1 MSTATQVQIVDGMA
15 LPQIFNGLRS
25 NKEEERN
32 RYAFELR
39 NYLASIARDY
49 SSEQFNRYNNDINK
63 KIFELLHSSDSSEK
77 LGGIAALNSLIDF
90 DSGVG
95 EENATKTARFSNYLG
110 TLIVSNDLTI
120 MKQATKTL
128 GKLATPGGT
137 LTVDFVD
144 FEAKRAIEW
153 LQSDTRQH
161 ENRRHAAILI
171 ITALADNAPTLLYPF
186 INQILEHLWIPLRD
200 HKLIIRTDAAVALQ
214 RCMAII
220 YDRDVDSRRF
230 WIKNLIDSAS
240 KVLNE
245 KQLSQHQA
253 NQAEEITGYDDST
266 PFGIAANTAYNL
278 ITATTSGLQSS
289 EAIHGSLLVYREL
302 VKYHEDPY
310 IQAKFEL
317 IFESTILYKNHKLSV
332 IRQAL
337 TDIFPLLCRV
347 NPVLFVDNYLHR
359 TLVHYLSQLKKYK
372 NNHGESANSDKS
384 AIFRSIGLI
393 SLEVGNQIATYLD
406 AILDNIRDGL
416 SYPGNSSVQSI
427 IVNAVTGGA
436 GGSSNNNAING
447 GNPNGNSINDD
458 NNGNNMNGKGSISSS
473 DSNIIANTVNNKGIT
488 GSNSNMLNNNNVN
501 VTGNIHLN
509 SGGGSTSLG
518 SSALTA
524 LASTVTGSTKYKSS
538 RKETEPAIF
547 DCIGKLSIAV
557 GPALTKH
564 LQRDILD
571 MMFSNCSL
579 SHHMQNVL
587 QTLIINIPTLTAL
600 INMKLL
606 NLLSLVLS
614 GKVFQPPGSPYGSIR
629 MNIPLAKDY
638 RLIMITRDTGLSI
651 NNILSNLENY
661 DFYDSG
667 ILIKA
672 LEMLAFFK
680 FENYQLNEFV
690 RYCTISYLEH
700 NNPQVR
706 QVAAITSCEIFVKDP
721 ICHQTSVYALS
732 AVNEV
737 LDKLL
742 SLAITDPIPEI
753 RLEVLQCLGEKS
765 SGSFDPQLS
774 QATNVR
780 LLFIALNDEVFSIRK
795 VTIKIL
801 GRLSSIN
808 PAYIV
813 PSLRK
818 TLIQLLSRLDY
829 STASR
834 KKEESA
840 VLLSLLISNSKE
852 LTRPYVKPIVE
863 ALLPKAKDLTSS
875 AVASSAINCLGE
887 LAVVGGEDLKP
898 YIADLMPLILD
909 TFQDQSSSYKRDA
922 ALKTLGQLASSSGY
936 VIQPLLDYPQ
946 LLGMLVNILKS
957 ETSPKIRRETVRL
970 LGILGAL
977 DPYKHREVEQNSK
990 SIPAEQNAPPIDV
1003 ALLMQGMS
1011 PSNDEYYSTVAISN
1025 LMKILKDPSLS
1036 NHHNKVI
1043 QAIMYIFQT
1052 LGLRCVS
1059 FLPQIIP
1066 GIINVMYTCQP
1077 AILKFYFQQLS
1088 GLILIVKQH
1097 IRPFL
1102 GEIFKVIKEFFDINS
1117 QQSIQIIII
1126 ALIENIS
1133 RALEGE
1139 FKVYLPEVLSTLLNV
1154 FEDDKSPKR
1163 ESSIY
1168 VLRSLV
1174 IFGSNIEEYVHI
1186 VVPSIVRM
1194 FEVGPIHLRRASI
1207 EAIGRLSK
1215 NVILNDMISRII
1227 HPLLR
1232 VLQSTTA
1239 SGYNDLQSL
1248 VNTPGT
1254 TSTALVSSSGV
1265 GGVSGGN
1272 GSGSSAGST
1281 IEDLKVACMNTLSA
1295 LLTVLGVE
1303 FTVFIPAIK
1312 KVLISGHINAPH
1324 FEMLVNKLLSG
1335 DPLPSSTS
1343 TPYKDSDT
1351 HMINFDM
1358 PDVDM
1363 PSKKLPVNQTAL
1375 KLAWDS
1381 SQRRTKEDWQE
1392 WIGRLSMELLK
1403 QSPSHAMRSCAGL
1416 ASDYYPL
1423 AKDLFNASFA
1433 SCWNELYSQNQ
1444 EELVQAFCIALS
1456 SPNNPP
1462 EIHQILLNLAEFMEH
1477 DDKSLPISIS
1487 TLGQYAQ
1494 RCHAYAKALH
1504 YKELEFY
1511 EEPTTPTIESLIS
1524 INNQLQQSDAAV
1536 GILKHAQMHHDLQ
1549 LKETWYEKLQ
1559 RWDDALR
1566 AYNERERLEPENI
1579 EITMGKMRCLHAL
1592 GEWEQLS
1599 ELAQSKW
1606 NNSSSDIKRSVAP
1619 LAAAAAWGLGQWDR
1633 MDICIKV
1640 MKTESPDKAF
1650 FNAILCLHRNNFEDA
1665 SNHILKA
1672 RDLLVTE
1679 ITALVSESY
1688 NRAYGVV
1695 VRVQMLAELEEII
1708 KYKCLPQGSEK
1719 RVVMRKTWNTRL
1731 LGCQRNVDIWQRMLK
1746 VRALVIK
1753 PKQDMD
1759 MWIKFANLCRKSGRL
1774 NLAEKSLNSLL
1785 EEGSPENPSKAP
1797 PQVVYAQL
1805 KYMWAKGQQKEALRH
1820 LVDFTTRMS
1829 QDLGLNPNDL
1839 ITQPLP
1845 SEGPGIPK
1853 HVEEYTKLLSRCFL
1867 KQGEWQIALNSNWRM
1882 ETSEI
1887 ILGAYLLATHFDDKW
1902 YKAWHN
1908 WALANFEVISLFTS
1922 SSNTNSAADTG
1933 GEIMEQNET
1942 MKVGTTNPTN
1952 DEIEDKLKKQDLQR
1966 SQSQPAL
1973 DAQIAS
1979 NASPSQL
1986 PSQSLPDTKGED
1998 SQPPSST
2005 QIQPANVIPIEAVQR
2020 HVVPS
2025 VKGFFHSIT
2034 LSNSNSLQDTLRL
2047 LTLWFK
2053 FGGIAEVAQAMTEGF
2068 SMVKIDNWLEVIPQ
2082 LISRIH
2088 QPNQVVSRSL
2098 FGLLTDL
2105 GKAHPQ
2111 ALVYPLAVAVTSE
2124 SVKRQ
2129 KAAMSIIDKM
2139 RLHSAELVDQAELVS
2154 HELIRVAVLWHEQW
2168 YEGLEDAS
2176 RLFFGEH
2183 NTEKM
2188 FEVLE
2193 PLHKMIQNGS
2203 ETMREST
2210 FNNAFGRELSDAYEW
2225 ILNYRRTK
2233 DVTNLNQAWDIY
2245 YNVSR
2250 RIHRQL
2256 QQSQSLELQYVSPK
2270 LEEIRDLELA
2280 APGTYQA
2287 GKPIIRISKFDPTLS
2302 IIMSKQRPR
2311 KVCCRGSDGKEY
2323 QYLLKG
2329 HEDIRQDNL
2338 VMQLFGLVNTLL
2350 VNDAECF
2357 KRHLDIQQFNAIPL
2371 SPKVGLL
2378 SWVPNSDTFHVLIKE
2393 YRESRKILLNIEHRI
2408 MLQMAPDYDS
2418 LTLLQKVEVFT
2429 GALDNTRG
2437 QDLYKV
2443 LWLKS
2448 KSSESWL
2455 DRRTTYTRSLAVMS
2469 MVGYILGLGDRHPS
2483 NLMLDRITGKVVH
2496 IDFGDCFEAAILRE
2510 KYPEKVPFRLTRM
2523 LNYAMEV
2530 SGIEGS
2536 FRITCEHVMRVL
2548 RDNKESLM
2556 AILEAFAYDP
2566 LINWGFDFPTKAVA
2580 EATGIRVPQVNIV
2593 ELLRNGQI
2601 DAQEAA
2607 RLTRQNELEIRN
2619 ARAALVLKRITDKLT
2634 GNDIKRLKGLDVPT
2648 QVDKLIQQA
2657 TSVENLCQHYIGWC
2671 SFW

>member
-1 MSTATQVQIVDGMA
+1 MSVSPAQIVDGIEYR
-15 LPQIFNGLRS
+15 QIVAGLHS
-25 NKEEERN
+25 TDDKERT
-32 RYAFELR
+32 RYAIELR
-39 NYLASIARDY
+39 THLESVSRDL
-49 SSEQFNRYNNDINK
+49 SVEQFNRHINDINK
-63 KIFELLHSSDSSEK
+63 TIFELLHSDNAGK
-77 LGGIAALNSLIDF
+77 FGGIAAIDALIDF
-90 DSGVG
+90 NSGIG
-95 EENATKTARFSNYLG
+95 EENATKTARFSNYLYPL
-110 TLIVSNDLTI
+110 TLSNDLAI
-120 MKQATKTL
+120 MKRATQTL
-128 GKLATPGGT
+128 GKLAIPGGT
-137 LTVDFVD
+137 LTGDFVEY
-144 FEAKRAIEW
+144 EANKAIEW
-153 LQSDTRQH
+153 LQNENKQH
-161 ENRRHAAILI
+161 DHRRHTAILMLN
-171 ITALADNAPTLLYPF
+171 ALAENSPNLF
-186 INQILEHLWIPLRD
+186 FNFVNQALEQLWTQLKDP
-200 HKLIIRTDAAVALQ
+200 KLDIRVDAAVCLQ
-214 RCMAII
+214 RCMQII
-220 YDRDVDSRRF
+220 YDRDVNGRRF
-230 WIKNLIDSAS
+230 WIKAFIDLAC

-245 KQLSQHQA
+245 TLKPGDGSDHSGVNGESSYNIIPSNGVSSQS
-253 NQAEEITGYDDST
+253 N
-266 PFGIAANTAYNL
+266 
-278 ITATTSGLQSS
+278 

-302 VKYHEDPY
+302 LKYHTDPY
-310 IQAKFEL
+310 IVSKFDILYEN
-317 IFESTILYKNHKLSV
+317 TMLYKNHKKAI
-332 IRQAL
+332 IRQEL
-337 TDIFPLLCRV
+337 TNIFPLICRV
-347 NPVLFVDNYLHR
+347 KPDLFVEKYLHK
-359 TLVHYLSQLKKYK
+359 TLYYYLSQLKKLK
-372 NNHGESANSDKS
+372 NQYGEAASIDKS
-384 AIFRSIGLI
+384 SIFTSIGSI
-393 SLEVGNQIATYLD
+393 ALEVGNQMATYLD
-406 AILDNIRDGL
+406 AILDNIREGL
-416 SYPGNSSVQSI
+416 SYPTNSGIQLILS
-427 IVNAVTGGA
+427 NAV
-436 GGSSNNNAING
+436 SSN
-447 GNPNGNSINDD
+447 
-458 NNGNNMNGKGSISSS
+458 
-473 DSNIIANTVNNKGIT
+473 
-488 GSNSNMLNNNNVN
+488 
-501 VTGNIHLN
+501 
-509 SGGGSTSLG
+509 STSDNPFMNNQSPVGLSTSVSL
-518 SSALTA
+518 SS
-524 LASTVTGSTKYKSS
+524 KYKSS
-538 RKETEPAIF
+538 RKDTEPAIF
-547 DCIGKLSIAV
+547 DCIGKLSTSV

-579 SHHMQNVL
+579 SKHMQNVL
-587 QTLIINIPTLTAL
+587 QTLITNIPVLTNV
-600 INMKLL
+600 INTKLL

-614 GKVFQPPGSPYGSIR
+614 GVIFQPPGSPYSTTK
-629 MNIPLAKDY
+629 MNEALAKDY
-638 RLIMITRDTGLSI
+638 RLIMISRDTGMSI
-651 NNILSNLENY
+651 NSILNNPELHEHHES
-661 DFYDSG
+661 D
-667 ILIKA
+667 ILVQA
-672 LEMLAFFK
+672 LEMLVFFK
-680 FENYQLNEFV
+680 FEGYQLNEFV
-690 RYCTISYLEH
+690 RYCTITYLEH
-700 NNPQVR
+700 PIPKVR
-706 QVAAITSCEIFVKDP
+706 QTAVIASCEIFINDP
-721 ICHQTSVYALS
+721 ICHQVSVNALN

-742 SLAITDPIPEI
+742 SISITDPNPEI
-753 RLEVLQCLGEKS
+753 RLEGLTSISNAGC
-765 SGSFDPQLS
+765 FDPQLS
-774 QATNVR
+774 QPDNLR
-780 LLFIALNDEVFSIRK
+780 LLFIALNDEVFSVRK
-795 VTIKIL
+795 VAITLL

-818 TLIQLLSRLDY
+818 TLIQLLSRLEY

-840 VLLSLLISNSKE
+840 TLLSLLIAKSKD

-863 ALLPKAKDLTSS
+863 ALLPKAKDSKSS
-875 AVASSAINCLGE
+875 VAASAIKCLGE
-887 LAVVGGEDLKP
+887 LSIVGGEDLKP
-898 YIADLMPLILD
+898 FIPELMPLIIE

-922 ALKTLGQLASSSGY
+922 ALKALGQLASSSGY

-946 LLGMLVNILKS
+946 LLGMLVNLLKL
-957 ETSPKIRRETVRL
+957 EISPTIRRETVRL

-977 DPYKHREVEQNSK
+977 DPYKHREVEQQNSK
-990 SIPAEQNAPPIDV
+990 STISAEQNAPPIDV

-1011 PSNDEYYSTVAISN
+1011 PSNDEYYPTVAITN
-1025 LMKILKDPSLS
+1025 LMKILKDPSLKV
-1036 NHHNKVI
+1036 HHSKVI

-1066 GIINVMYTCQP
+1066 GIINVMHSCEP
-1077 AILKFYFQQLS
+1077 AMKKFYFQQL
-1088 GLILIVKQH
+1088 GALILIVKQH

-1102 GEIFKVIKEFFDINS
+1102 PEILGVIKEFFNINDENN
-1117 QQSIQIIII
+1117 IAIIII
-1126 ALIENIS
+1126 NLIESIS
-1133 RALEGE
+1133 RALDGE
-1139 FKVYLPEVLSTLLNV
+1139 FKMYLPEVLTLLLNV
-1154 FEDDKSPKR
+1154 FEKETSETRDTTLH
-1163 ESSIY
+1163 
-1168 VLRSLV
+1168 VLKCFV
-1174 IFGSNIEEYVHI
+1174 IFKSNIEEYVHI
-1186 VVPSIVRM
+1186 IIPSIVKM
-1194 FEVGPIHLRRASI
+1194 FENGPLILRKAAI
-1207 EAIGRLSK
+1207 ESIGRMSK
-1215 NVILNDMISRII
+1215 NVLLSDMASRII
-1227 HPLLR
+1227 HPLIRVLKQNIVELR
-1232 VLQSTTA
+1232 VSTMQTFCYLLLQ
-1239 SGYNDLQSL
+1239 L
-1248 VNTPGT
+1248 GT
-1254 TSTALVSSSGV
+1254 
-1265 GGVSGGN
+1265 
-1272 GSGSSAGST
+1272 
-1281 IEDLKVACMNTLSA
+1281 
-1295 LLTVLGVE
+1295 E
-1303 FTVFIPAIK
+1303 FSVFIPSIK
-1312 KVLISGHINAPH
+1312 KVLIDNSIHTPEFDSLVSKLIN
-1324 FEMLVNKLLSG
+1324 G
-1335 DPLPSSTS
+1335 DPLPTQLGF
-1343 TPYKDSDT
+1343 YKDNDL
-1351 HMINFDM
+1351 HMSHFDM
-1358 PDVDM
+1358 PSSDILL
-1363 PSKKLPVNQTAL
+1363 KKLAFNQAAL
-1375 KLAWDS
+1375 KSVWDP
-1381 SQRRTKEDWQE
+1381 SQHRTREDWLE
-1392 WIGRLSMELLK
+1392 WIAKLSKELLRH
-1403 QSPSHAMRSCAGL
+1403 SPSHAIRACAPL
-1416 ASDYYPL
+1416 ATDYYPL

-1444 EELVQAFCIALS
+1444 EELVESLCIALS

-1477 DDKSLPISIS
+1477 DDKSLPIAIT

-1494 RCHAYAKALH
+1494 RCHAYAKSLH

-1536 GILKHAQMHHDLQ
+1536 GILKHAQLHHDLQ
-1549 LKETWYEKLQ
+1549 LKETWFEKLQ

-1566 AYNERERLEPENI
+1566 AYNDREQTEPENI
-1579 EITMGKMRCLHAL
+1579 EITLGKMRCLHAL

-1599 ELAQSKW
+1599 EIAQGKW
-1606 NNSSSDIKRSVAP
+1606 FNSSSEIKRNISP

-1633 MDICIKV
+1633 MEDYIKV
-1640 MKTESPDKAF
+1640 MKQESPDKAF
-1650 FNAILCLHRNNFEDA
+1650 FNAILSLHRNNFEDA

-1719 RVVMRKTWNTRL
+1719 RSVMRGTWNTRL

-1785 EEGSPENPSKAP
+1785 EEGSQENPSRAP

-1805 KYMWAKGQQKEALRH
+1805 KYMWAKGQQREALRH

-1853 HVEEYTKLLSRCFL
+1853 HVEDYTKLLARCFL
-1867 KQGEWQIALNSNWRM
+1867 KQGEWQIALNSNWKS

-1908 WALANFEVISLFTS
+1908 WALANFEVISSFTTQNS
-1922 SSNTNSAADTG
+1922 VSEVKRPELTEQLEEIEESNGTMA
-1933 GEIMEQNET
+1933 MEQS
-1942 MKVGTTNPTN
+1942 KATT
-1952 DEIEDKLKKQDLQR
+1952 
-1966 SQSQPAL
+1966 
-1973 DAQIAS
+1973 
-1979 NASPSQL
+1979 
-1986 PSQSLPDTKGED
+1986 
-1998 SQPPSST
+1998 
-2005 QIQPANVIPIEAVQR
+2005 IPMEAIQR

-2025 VKGFFHSIT
+2025 IKGFFHSIA
-2034 LSNSNSLQDTLRL
+2034 LSSSNSLQDTLRL
-2047 LTLWFK
+2047 LTLWFN
-2053 FGGIAEVAQAMTEGF
+2053 FGGIPDAALAITEGF
-2068 SMVKIDNWLEVIPQ
+2068 NMVKIDTWLEVIPQ

-2098 FGLLTDL
+2098 FGLLSDL

-2124 SVKRQ
+2124 SVSRK
-2129 KAAMSIIDKM
+2129 KAALSIIDKM
-2139 RLHSAELVDQAELVS
+2139 RIHSPSLVEQSELVS

-2193 PLHKMIQNGS
+2193 PLHLMLQKGP
-2203 ETMREST
+2203 ETMRESS
-2210 FNNAFGRELSDAYEW
+2210 FANAFGRELADAYEW
-2225 ILNYRRTK
+2225 VLNFRRTK
-2233 DVTNLNQAWDIY
+2233 DITNLNQAWDIY
-2245 YNVSR
+2245 YNVFR
-2250 RIHRQL
+2250 RISRQL
-2256 QQSQSLELQYVSPK
+2256 PQLSSLELQYVSPK
-2270 LEEIRDLELA
+2270 LEVSNDLELA
-2280 APGTYQA
+2280 VPGTYQA
-2287 GKPIIRISKFDPTLS
+2287 GQPIVQISSFDPTMS
-2302 IIMSKQRPR
+2302 VISSKQRPR
-2311 KVCCRGSDGKEY
+2311 KVNIRGSDGKSHY
-2323 QYLLKG
+2323 YCLKG

-2350 VNDAECF
+2350 VNDPECF
-2357 KRHLDIQQFNAIPL
+2357 KRHLDIQRFAAIPL

-2378 SWVPNSDTFHVLIKE
+2378 GWVPNSDTFHVLIRE

-2448 KSSESWL
+2448 KSSEAWL

-2483 NLMLDRITGKVVH
+2483 NLMMDRNTGKVIH
-2496 IDFGDCFEAAILRE
+2496 IDFGDCFEAAVLRE

-2566 LINWGFDFPTKAVA
+2566 LINWGFDFPTKAVT
-2580 EATGIRVPQVNIV
+2580 EATGIKVNQVNTG
-2593 ELLRNGQI
+2593 ELLRKGQI
-2601 DAQEAA
+2601 DEQEAI
-2607 RLTRQNELEIRN
+2607 RLNKQNELEIRN

-2634 GNDIKRLKGLDVPT
+2634 GNDIKRLQKLEVPN

-2657 TSVENLCQHYIGWC
+2657 TSVENLCQHFIGWC

>member
-1 MSTATQVQIVDGMA
+1 MSTTQLQIVDGIA
-15 LPQIFNGLRS
+15 LTQIFNGLKS

-32 RYAFELR
+32 RYALELR
-39 NYLASIARDY
+39 NYLASIARDL
-49 SSEQFNRYNNDINK
+49 SPEQFNRYNNDINK
-63 KIFELLHSSDSSEK
+63 TIFEFLHSNETSEK

-110 TLIVSNDLTI
+110 SLILSNDLTI
-120 MKQATKTL
+120 MKQATMTL

-137 LTVDFVD
+137 LTGDFVD

-153 LQSDTRQH
+153 LQSDNKQH

-171 ITALADNAPTLLYPF
+171 ITALVDNAPTLLYNF

-200 HKLIIRTDAAVALQ
+200 SKLVIRTDAAIALQ
-214 RCMAII
+214 KCMRII
-220 YDRDVDSRRF
+220 YDRDINSRRF
-230 WIKNLIDSAS
+230 WIKHFIDMAS
-240 KVLNE
+240 KILNE
-245 KQLSQHQA
+245 NVARNPTSES
-253 NQAEEITGYDDST
+253 NDSSNN
-266 PFGIAANTAYNL
+266 GSGNNSVNSVNAAASTAYNL
-278 ITATTSGLQSS
+278 IYSTATGSQTNES
-289 EAIHGSLLVYREL
+289 IHGSLLVYREL
-302 VKYHEDPY
+302 ITFHSDPY
-310 IQAKFEL
+310 IHSKFEL
-317 IFESTILYKNHKLSV
+317 IYENTVLYRNHKQAI
-332 IRQAL
+332 IRQEL
-337 TDIFPLLCRV
+337 TKIIPLLCKV
-347 NPVLFVDNYLHR
+347 NTELFVEKYLHR
-359 TLVHYLSQLKKYK
+359 TLLHYLSQLKQLKSQHSETA
-372 NNHGESANSDKS
+372 NNDKS

-393 SLEVGNQIATYLD
+393 SLEVGNQMATYLD

-416 SYPGNSSVQSI
+416 SYPSNPSVQSI
-427 IVNAVTGGA
+427 LVNAVSNNGDNPLSGA
-436 GGSSNNNAING
+436 VTSSNGSSQSTING
-447 GNPNGNSINDD
+447 LNSI
-458 NNGNNMNGKGSISSS
+458 
-473 DSNIIANTVNNKGIT
+473 
-488 GSNSNMLNNNNVN
+488 
-501 VTGNIHLN
+501 
-509 SGGGSTSLG
+509 STSG
-518 SSALTA
+518 S
-524 LASTVTGSTKYKSS
+524 GPTKYRLS
-538 RKETEPAIF
+538 RKNTEPAIF
-547 DCIGKLSIAV
+547 DCISKLSIAV

-579 SHHMQNVL
+579 SVYMQNVL
-587 QTLIINIPTLTAL
+587 QTLIVNIPMLTNL
-600 INMKLL
+600 ISMKLL

-614 GKVFQPPGSPYGSIR
+614 GKIFQPPGSPYGSIK
-629 MNIPLAKDY
+629 MNESLARDY
-638 RLIMITRDTGLSI
+638 RLIMISRDTGLSI
-651 NNILSNLENY
+651 NSILNDADDYENY
-661 DFYDSG
+661 DSA
-667 ILIKA
+667 ILVQA
-672 LEMLAFFK
+672 LNMLAFFE

-690 RYCTISYLEH
+690 RYCTITYLEH
-700 NNPQVR
+700 NVPKVR
-706 QVAAITSCEIFVKDP
+706 QTATITSCEIFIKDP
-721 ICHQTSVYALS
+721 ICQQTSVNALN

-742 SLAITDPIPEI
+742 SIAITDPIPEI
-753 RLEVLQCLGEKS
+753 RLEGLNCLANAGN
-765 SGSFDPQLS
+765 FDPQLS
-774 QATNVR
+774 QANNVR

-795 VTIKIL
+795 IAIKIL

-818 TLIQLLSRLDY
+818 TLIQLLSRLEY
-829 STASR
+829 SPTSR

-840 VLLSLLISNSKE
+840 TLISLLISNSKE

-863 ALLPKAKDLTSS
+863 ALLPKAKDPSS
-875 AVASSAINCLGE
+875 SVAASAINCLGE
-887 LAVVGGEDLKP
+887 LAVVGGEDLQP
-898 YIADLMPLILD
+898 FIPDLMPLILE

-936 VIQPLLDYPQ
+936 VIKPLLDYPQ
-946 LLGMLVNILKS
+946 LLGMLVGILKS
-957 ETSPKIRRETVRL
+957 ESSPHIRRETVRL

-990 SIPAEQNAPPIDV
+990 NIPSEQNAPPVDV

-1011 PSNDEYYSTVAISN
+1011 PSNDEYYPTVAINN
-1025 LMKILKDPSLS
+1025 LMKILKDPSLTA
-1036 NHHNKVI
+1036 HHNKVI

-1066 GIINVMYTCQP
+1066 GIINVMNTCQP
-1077 AILKFYFQQLS
+1077 SMLKFYFQQL
-1088 GLILIVKQH
+1088 GALILIVKQH

-1102 GEIFKVIKEFFDINS
+1102 PEIFEVIKESFNIN
-1117 QQSIQIIII
+1117 IQLNVQVIIIN
-1126 ALIENIS
+1126 LIESIS

-1139 FKVYLPEVLSTLLNV
+1139 FKMHLPDVLNLMLNV
-1154 FEDDKSPKR
+1154 FEDDKSVKR
-1163 ESSIY
+1163 EPSLH
-1168 VLRSLV
+1168 VLKAFV
-1174 IFGSNIEEYVHI
+1174 VFGSSIEEYVHI
-1186 VVPSIVRM
+1186 IVPNIVKM
-1194 FEVGPIHLRRASI
+1194 FEMGPIVLRRAAI
-1207 EAIGRLSK
+1207 ETIGRLSK
-1215 NVILNDMISRII
+1215 QVLLNDMASRII
-1227 HPLLR
+1227 HPILR
-1232 VLQSTTA
+1232 VLRQGNDELKTTA
-1239 SGYNDLQSL
+1239 
-1248 VNTPGT
+1248 
-1254 TSTALVSSSGV
+1254 
-1265 GGVSGGN
+1265 
-1272 GSGSSAGST
+1272 
-1281 IEDLKVACMNTLSA
+1281 MNTLSY
-1295 LLTVLGVE
+1295 LLLQLGNE
-1303 FTVFIPAIK
+1303 FSVFIPVIKSLLIQQKIHSAI
-1312 KVLISGHINAPH
+1312 
-1324 FEMLVNKLLSG
+1324 FEQLVNKLLSG
-1335 DPLPSSTS
+1335 DPLPAYLNI
-1343 TPYKDSDT
+1343 YKDYDI
-1351 HMINFDM
+1351 HVNHFDV

-1363 PSKKLPVNQTAL
+1363 PSKKLPVNQGAL
-1375 KLAWDS
+1375 KAAWDS
-1381 SQRRTKEDWQE
+1381 SSRQTKEDWQE
-1392 WIGRLSMELLK
+1392 WIGRLSKELLK
-1403 QSPSHAMRSCAGL
+1403 QSPSHAIRACAGL
-1416 ASDYYPL
+1416 ATDYHPL

-1433 SCWNELYSQNQ
+1433 SCWSELYSQHQ
-1444 EELVQAFCIALS
+1444 EELVESFCIALS
-1456 SPNNPP
+1456 SANNPP

-1477 DDKSLPISIS
+1477 DDKSLPIAIT

-1504 YKELEFY
+1504 YQELEFY
-1511 EEPTTPTIESLIS
+1511 VEPTTPTIESLIS
-1524 INNQLQQSDAAV
+1524 INIQLQQSDAAV
-1536 GILKHAQMHHDLQ
+1536 GILKHAQLHHDLQ

-1566 AYNERERLEPENI
+1566 AYSLREKQEPDNM
-1579 EITMGKMRCLHAL
+1579 EITMGKMRCYHAL

-1606 NNSSSDIKRSVAP
+1606 NNSSSDIKRGVAP

-1633 MDICIKV
+1633 MDACIKV

-1650 FNAILCLHRNNFEDA
+1650 FNAILSLHRNSFEDA

-1719 RVVMRKTWNTRL
+1719 RVIMRKTWNTRL

-1774 NLAEKSLNSLL
+1774 NLAEKSLNYLL
-1785 EEGSPENPSKAP
+1785 EEGSPENPSRAP

-1805 KYMWAKGQQKEALRH
+1805 KYMWAKGQQREALRH

-1853 HVEEYTKLLSRCFL
+1853 HVEEYTKLLARCFL
-1867 KQGEWQIALNSNWRM
+1867 KQGEWQILLNNNWRT

-1922 SSNTNSAADTG
+1922 QNNNGNNGTINVSQ
-1933 GEIMEQNET
+1933 GEIMDQNDQVVT
-1942 MKVGTTNPTN
+1942 SS
-1952 DEIEDKLKKQDLQR
+1952 DE
-1966 SQSQPAL
+1966 QSQ
-1973 DAQIAS
+1973 
-1979 NASPSQL
+1979 
-1986 PSQSLPDTKGED
+1986 
-1998 SQPPSST
+1998 QPQR
-2005 QIQPANVIPIEAVQR
+2005 QIQPANIIPMDVVQR

-2025 VKGFFHSIT
+2025 IKGFFHAIA
-2034 LSNSNSLQDTLRL
+2034 LSNTNSLQNTLRL

-2053 FGGIAEVAQAMTEGF
+2053 FGGIPEAAQAMNEGF
-2068 SMVKIDNWLEVIPQ
+2068 NMVKIDNWLEVVPQ

-2088 QPNQVVSRSL
+2088 QPNQTVSRSL
-2098 FGLLTDL
+2098 IGLLSDL

-2124 SVKRQ
+2124 SVSRKR
-2129 KAAMSIIDKM
+2129 AALSIIDKM
-2139 RLHSAELVDQAELVS
+2139 RLHWATLVDQSDLVS

-2176 RLFFGEH
+2176 RLFFGEK

-2193 PLHKMIQNGS
+2193 PLHQMLQKGP
-2203 ETMREST
+2203 ETMREAS
-2210 FNNAFGRELSDAYEW
+2210 FNNAFGRELADAYEW
-2225 ILNYRRTK
+2225 VLNFRRTK
-2233 DVTNLNQAWDIY
+2233 DITNLNQAWDIY
-2245 YNVSR
+2245 YNVFR
-2250 RIHRQL
+2250 RISRQL
-2256 QQSQSLELQYVSPK
+2256 PQLSSLELQYVSPK
-2270 LEEIRDLELA
+2270 LEEANNLELA
-2280 APGTYQA
+2280 APGTYHA
-2287 GKPIIRISKFDPTLS
+2287 GKPTIKIVKFDPTFS
-2302 IIMSKQRPR
+2302 VISSKQRPR
-2311 KVCCRGSDGKEY
+2311 KLSCKGSDGKEY
-2323 QYLLKG
+2323 QYVLKG

-2350 VNDAECF
+2350 VNDPECF
-2357 KRHLDIQQFNAIPL
+2357 KRHLDIQQYPAIPL

-2378 SWVPNSDTFHVLIKE
+2378 GWVPNSDTFHVLIRE

-2448 KSSESWL
+2448 KSSEAWL

-2483 NLMLDRITGKVVH
+2483 NLMLNRITGKVIH

-2580 EATGIRVPQVNIV
+2580 EATGINVPQVNIA
-2593 ELLRNGQI
+2593 ELLRREQI
-2601 DAQEAA
+2601 DEQEAA
-2607 RLTRQNELEIRN
+2607 RLTRQNEIEIRN

-2634 GNDIKRLKGLDVPT
+2634 GNDIKRLNDLDVPT

-2657 TSVENLCQHYIGWC
+2657 TSVESLCQHYIGWC